1 MYTSSILQ
9 IFIGISICFSLVLR
23 NMDDFMVLRGW
34 WFVPWNL
41 KNIKNDSSPF
51 SLLSSVLTYKHIQ
64 YIIIS
69 FKIIASLSKIEEI
82 IIILQN
88 MKSYP
93 HPPFLYKTI
102 PTYILTYPT
111 FLVTQRKFRFISQI
125 YLFLFFSLIFR
136 IWVKYTFPYIRANY
150 DGKYE
155 RKTSKCNFPPSVC
168 CWCCCWMSTHTE
180 WKVFQLIKVNLWF
193 M

>member
-9 IFIGISICFSLVLR
+9 IFFGISICFSLVLR
-23 NMDDFMVLRGW
+23 NIDDFMILRGW
-34 WFVPWNL
+34 RFVPWNL

-51 SLLSSVLTYKHIQ
+51 SLLSSVPTYKHIQ

-93 HPPFLYKTI
+93 HPPFLYNTI

-125 YLFLFFSLIFR
+125 YLFLFFFLSFSGFEWNILFRTFVRIMMENMREKHQSVIFPHQFVVGAAVE
-136 IWVKYTFPYIRANY
+136 WVHTQS
-150 DGKYE
+150 E
-155 RKTSKCNFPPSVC
+155 KCFN
-168 CWCCCWMSTHTE
+168 
-180 WKVFQLIKVNLWF
+180 
-193 M
+193 